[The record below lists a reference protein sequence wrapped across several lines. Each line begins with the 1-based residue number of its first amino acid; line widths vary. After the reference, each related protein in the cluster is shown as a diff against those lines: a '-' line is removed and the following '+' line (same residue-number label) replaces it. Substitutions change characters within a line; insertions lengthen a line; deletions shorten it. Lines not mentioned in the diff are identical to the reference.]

1 MQFLQSN
8 CLLYAYSKTFMD
20 IFNKWKLAI
29 HAWRCINSGIVVPQG
44 RDWKIENLESEN
56 DTLPSCL
63 NFYHMPITLTKIKT
77 LCIII
82 VNRSKCPIHL
92 ASDHFSFSR
101 YFPQAMFAWQFHW
114 HVPPEEQISC
124 SVQWVPANSQEH
136 AAPSKSIPLLKIGRK
151 SPRNITEIGLR
162 LLRLSA
168 FKILQGF
175 LSAFLA
181 PPENYTHNGWGGCL
195 A

>member
-1 MQFLQSN
+1 
-8 CLLYAYSKTFMD
+8 
-20 IFNKWKLAI
+20 
-29 HAWRCINSGIVVPQG
+29 
-44 RDWKIENLESEN
+44 
-56 DTLPSCL
+56 
-63 NFYHMPITLTKIKT
+63 
-77 LCIII
+77 
-82 VNRSKCPIHL
+82 
-92 ASDHFSFSR
+92 
-101 YFPQAMFAWQFHW
+101 MFAWKFDW

-181 PPENYTHNGWGGCL
+181 TPENYTHNG
-195 A
+195 